1 MVKNIPDGVKDYA
14 LGLYLNN
21 LTGVQCEKINVQIK
35 DTMAIV
41 EIPEGMIGKKN
52 ETTIL
57 A

>member
-21 LTGVQCEKINVQIK
+21 LTGMECEMIKVQMK

-41 EIPEGMIGKKN
+41 EIPEGMIGKYN
-52 ETTIL
+52 ETTLL

>member
-1 MVKNIPDGVKDYA
+1 MVKNIPEGVKDYA

-21 LTGVQCEKINVQIK
+21 LTGVECEMIKVQMK

-41 EIPEGMIGKKN
+41 EIPEGMIGKYN
-52 ETTIL
+52 ETTLL